1 MALLWE
7 SAATRKTAL
16 LRRALSH
23 RQSLPDE
30 TNWVNYL
37 RCHDDIGWCFDDGD
51 AEAVGINPYH
61 HRLFLNEFY
70 SGRFHGSFA
79 KGVPF
84 QYNPVNQDMRIC
96 GTFASLVGVENA
108 LENGNSQHLEMALAR
123 AKMLFGVLMS
133 IGGIPLIY
141 LGEELGLRN
150 GYDYQKDPHKVDD
163 SRWVHRLEMDW
174 NAAPGQNGFDQIAEF
189 FWEMLCDLTKK
200 RTSLPMLA
208 GTQMNL
214 LYPDSEHLLCF
225 ERKYENRRLIVIANF
240 SERQQNLA
248 KDFYR
253 QASLPNEFIDQ
264 LSARQFYA
272 GQTIS
277 PYDILWLEASS

>member
-1 MALLWE
+1 M
-7 SAATRKTAL
+7 
-16 LRRALSH
+16 SH

-84 QYNPVNQDMRIC
+84 QYNPANQDMRIC

-133 IGGIPLIY
+133 VGGIPLIY

-150 GYDYQKDPHKVDD
+150 GYDYQKDPHKADD

-174 NAAPGQNGFDQIAEF
+174 NAAPGQNDFDQIAEF
-189 FWEMLCDLTKK
+189 FWDMLCDLTKK
-200 RTSLPMLA
+200 RASLPMLA

-214 LYPDSEHLLCF
+214 LYPNSEHLLCF

-253 QASLPNEFIDQ
+253 QASLSNELVDH
-264 LSARQFYA
+264 LSSRQFYA

-277 PYDILWLEASS
+277 PYDVLWLEASS